1 MRQVVAALLSRFAL
15 PFLIATLLAFAA
27 TGSLLSRSPVVIG
40 VQALA
45 VGLSIWARRSFPS
58 GAFRVTAE
66 PAGAGIIR
74 RGPYGVIRHPM
85 YAAALL
91 VVWAAALSHPAA
103 WRVTLAVLVTGV
115 VAARIVLEERLLRDR
130 YPEYAEYMRRTRA
143 LVPFVV

>member
-1 MRQVVAALLSRFAL
+1 MRQVTAAFLSRFAL
-15 PFLIATLLAFAA
+15 PLLIATLIAFAA

-40 VQALA
+40 VQAIA

-66 PAGAGIIR
+66 PAAAGIIR
-74 RGPYGVIRHPM
+74 RGPYRVIRHPM

-91 VVWAAALSHPAA
+91 IVWAAALSHPAA
-103 WRVTLAVLVTGV
+103 WRVILAALVTGIV
-115 VAARIVLEERLLRDR
+115 VARIVQEERLLRER
-130 YPEYAEYMRRTRA
+130 YPEYGEYMRSTRA